1 MGFSEW
7 FTFKTAKQRAKEEK
21 MFAKWAFPYGDAQ
34 KEKVAQIIRELMPKE
49 DPRTG
54 LALFLMGRQAYR
66 GAFNDDPEDLAER
79 TEEDKMAALD
89 RTMESQLFG
98 QYKKFLPYYKV
109 LVLADVDV
117 DESLNYPS
125 VEELRRR
132 AEALP
137 VKKRR

>member
-79 TEEDKMAALD
+79 TGEDKMAALD
-89 RTMESQLFG
+89 KMLLNQLFG
-98 QYKKFLPYYKV
+98 RTVQEVP
-109 LVLADVDV
+109 
-117 DESLNYPS
+117 
-125 VEELRRR
+125 
-132 AEALP
+132 ALL
-137 VKKRR
+137 